1 MAMPLWDGWL
11 LMNGCGVST
20 HLAMGS
26 MSIYFYATNVID
38 TVIDCDAR
46 TDGLLCLQIK
56 AI

>member
-11 LMNGCGVST
+11 LMNGCGVSA

-46 TDGLLCLQIK
+46 TDGLCLQIK